1 MEQTSSFLNYLLF
14 PFHLFGMWQRKS
26 AGDPLKIHIDCD
38 IVSEQGRE
46 RVCVCVRRLQL
57 PPPWKLLRGKMLTI
71 NNQRNLVIFPF
82 VGRWP
87 ADLNLKQTQH
97 WSHLCPGWHEIIW
110 REKSGGRERAQE
122 MKSEG
127 DKVREVTES
136 ESPDHFKK
144 SNSTLE
150 TLRKTPYLRKF
161 MLCTQHNLQRKKRK
175 AAAAWQLN
183 QGA

>member
-1 MEQTSSFLNYLLF
+1 
-14 PFHLFGMWQRKS
+14 
-26 AGDPLKIHIDCD
+26 
-38 IVSEQGRE
+38 
-46 RVCVCVRRLQL
+46 
-57 PPPWKLLRGKMLTI
+57 
-71 NNQRNLVIFPF
+71 
-82 VGRWP
+82 
-87 ADLNLKQTQH
+87 
-97 WSHLCPGWHEIIW
+97 
-110 REKSGGRERAQE
+110 